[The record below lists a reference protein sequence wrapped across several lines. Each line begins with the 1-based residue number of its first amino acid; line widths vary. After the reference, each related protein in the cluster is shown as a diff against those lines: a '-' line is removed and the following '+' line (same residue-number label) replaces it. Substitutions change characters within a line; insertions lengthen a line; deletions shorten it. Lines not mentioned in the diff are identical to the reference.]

1 MRKLKRKRK
10 IAPIVAIILVVA
22 VGVLLISAEVRISN
36 VRGKLISYAAKN
48 AASSATTVGIE
59 KSLDTDRVRYAD
71 LVKFRRDRNGNIV
84 SVSTDAYYLNKIG
97 NNIGDEVDKQINEM
111 KSYVLKIP
119 VSVLFSEQFING
131 RGPKMPVIFVMTGI
145 TTTDFENEFTAAG
158 VNQTHHRIMLNIKIN
173 TYVIH
178 SGNVIVVPYETNV
191 CIAESIVVGI
201 TPQTFAEIMR

>member
-22 VGVLLISAEVRISN
+22 VGVLLISAEIRISN

-48 AASSATTVGIE
+48 AASSAATVGIE

-131 RGPKMPVIFVMTGI
+131 RGPKLPVIFVMTGI
-145 TTTDFENEFTAAG
+145 TTTDFENEFMAAG

-191 CIAESIVVGI
+191 CVAESIVVGI

>member
-1 MRKLKRKRK
+1 MKRKRK

-22 VGVLLISAEVRISN
+22 VGVLLISAEIRISN

-48 AASSATTVGIE
+48 AASSAATVGIE

-71 LVKFRRDRNGNIV
+71 LVKFGRDRNGNIV

-191 CIAESIVVGI
+191 CVAESIVVGI

>member
-1 MRKLKRKRK
+1 MKRKRK

-22 VGVLLISAEVRISN
+22 VGVLLISAEIRISN

-48 AASSATTVGIE
+48 AASSAATVGIE

-71 LVKFRRDRNGNIV
+71 LVKFRRDQNGNIV

-131 RGPKMPVIFVMTGI
+131 RGPKLPVIFVMTGI

-191 CIAESIVVGI
+191 CVAESIVVGI

>member
-1 MRKLKRKRK
+1 MKRKRK

-22 VGVLLISAEVRISN
+22 VGVLLISAEIRTSN

-48 AASSATTVGIE
+48 AASAAATVGIE
-59 KSLDTDRVRYAD
+59 KSLETDRVRYAD
-71 LVKFRRDRNGNIV
+71 IVKFGRDRNGNIV

-191 CIAESIVVGI
+191 CVAESIVVGI

>member
-1 MRKLKRKRK
+1 MKRKRK

-22 VGVLLISAEVRISN
+22 VGVLLISAEIRISK